1 MQMLA
6 VVLFSTNILAVPL
19 AVSHLTHYKKNLK
32 KKNIP
37 VCQKEA
43 ITVFPCSFFAPM
55 KTLRLLYRKNV
66 AIKVV
71 CGTRK
76 SVSRYI

>member
-6 VVLFSTNILAVPL
+6 VGLFSTNILAVPL
-19 AVSHLTHYKKNLK
+19 AVSHLTHNKKFFF

-37 VCQKEA
+37 LCQKEA
-43 ITVFPCSFFAPM
+43 ITVFPCSFFAQM
-55 KTLRLLYRKNV
+55 KTLRLLYKENV
-66 AIKVV
+66 AVKLVY
-71 CGTRK
+71 GTRK